1 METNELRDNEFEK
14 EKGWVRIEGVA
25 GRTEKGMRNEGE
37 KTVEGL
43 KNDGGRTEE

>member
-25 GRTEKGMRNEGE
+25 GRTEKGMRNDGE
-37 KTVEGL
+37 RTKEEWR
-43 KNDGGRTEE
+43 KDRGRTEE